1 MIIIH
6 KNHSAQW
13 FDPSQHHENHRPGME
28 GPCLRFP
35 SPRSFTSFC
44 MVALSC
50 TSMPLITCSGKN
62 RIHIGWDKFIIT
74 YVRMCMCTHVCI
86 HVSVDGWMYACIH
99 GHVWWCMIT
108 YDDVSVWLC
117 MINYDYMHVDM
128 EVWMCG
134 CMYHYVSMYTHYII
148 LKIDYNPCIEYSPR
162 RCSSCCM
169 SHLRHPV
176 GMSRV
181 YSSYASRMTFK
192 WRFPKIGVPQKIIR
206 YPHWWKPP
214 NNGLSPHVFWEA
226 HLTTKALQATR
237 CTAARADG
245 FCLSAATIEISVLK
259 QLHLGLCDG

>member
-1 MIIIH
+1 MY
-6 KNHSAQW
+6 
-13 FDPSQHHENHRPGME
+13 
-28 GPCLRFP
+28 
-35 SPRSFTSFC
+35 
-44 MVALSC
+44 V
-50 TSMPLITCSGKN
+50 SMY
-62 RIHIGWDKFIIT
+62 RW
-74 YVRMCMCTHVCI
+74 M
-86 HVSVDGWMYACIH
+86 DGWMYACIH

-134 CMYHYVSMYTHYII
+134 CMYHYVAMYTHYII

-192 WRFPKIGVPQKIIR
+192 WRFPKIGVPPKIIG

-259 QLHLGLCDG
+259 QLHLGLCQNGRQWGKWWVSRRVVLPNHQKPVQILIVIDYWLPNIWNRSRPEVKISLLPCWLIPRAGIGRGCHLTRQDKSCSMA